1 MNLLRSGMGRWT
13 TVPSLY
19 KNFTK
24 AFRAAYPAPHV
35 SCIGWGY
42 HTARREGVIMS
53 AATLVTGSNPPQK
66 TDVLRSKPRTL
77 VVDDSLTILH
87 AICTLLE
94 HHEVVDL
101 VGRAE
106 SGEETLDRALALGP
120 DLVLI
125 DADMP
130 GMSGLRTALML
141 SQLCPAIK
149 VVLMTMDRNPVIL
162 RAGSSCGAYAV
173 IYKPR
178 FLSELAEVLNNDS
191 AWLSNSGA
199 REQRKTNQRTATIMR

>member
-1 MNLLRSGMGRWT
+1 
-13 TVPSLY
+13 
-19 KNFTK
+19 
-24 AFRAAYPAPHV
+24 
-35 SCIGWGY
+35 
-42 HTARREGVIMS
+42 MS
-53 AATLVTGSNPPQK
+53 VAIVATGSNPQQK
-66 TDVLRSKPRTL
+66 IDVLRSKPRTL
-77 VVDDSLTILH
+77 VVDDSSTILH
-87 AICTLLE
+87 AICALLE

-130 GMSGLRTALML
+130 GMSGLRTSLML
-141 SQLCPAIK
+141 SELCPAIK

-191 AWLSNSGA
+191 RWLCNAGA
-199 REQRKTNQRTATIMR
+199 GGQGKTKPGTATIMR

>member
-1 MNLLRSGMGRWT
+1 
-13 TVPSLY
+13 
-19 KNFTK
+19 
-24 AFRAAYPAPHV
+24 
-35 SCIGWGY
+35 
-42 HTARREGVIMS
+42 MS
-53 AATLVTGSNPPQK
+53 AATVATGSNPQQK
-66 TDVLRSKPRTL
+66 ANVLHTKPRTL
-77 VVDDSLTILH
+77 VVDDSSTILH

-141 SQLCPAIK
+141 SQLCPATK

-162 RAGSSCGAYAV
+162 RAGSSCGAHAV

-178 FLSELAEVLNNDS
+178 FLSELAEVLNNNS
-191 AWLSNSGA
+191 PWLSKAAVSSHG
-199 REQRKTNQRTATIMR
+199 KTSRRMATIMR

>member
-1 MNLLRSGMGRWT
+1 
-13 TVPSLY
+13 
-19 KNFTK
+19 
-24 AFRAAYPAPHV
+24 
-35 SCIGWGY
+35 
-42 HTARREGVIMS
+42 MS
-53 AATLVTGSNPPQK
+53 APIVATGSNPQQK
-66 TDVLRSKPRTL
+66 ANLLRSKPRTL

-106 SGEETLDRALALGP
+106 SGEETLERALALGP

-130 GMSGLRTALML
+130 GMSGLRTSLML
-141 SQLCPAIK
+141 SQICPATR

-162 RAGSSCGAYAV
+162 RAGSSCGACAV

-178 FLSELAEVLNNDS
+178 FLSELAEVLNDP
-191 AWLSNSGA
+191 AWLSNPGT
-199 REQRKTNQRTATIMR
+199 RVQQKTTQRRPL

>member
-1 MNLLRSGMGRWT
+1 
-13 TVPSLY
+13 
-19 KNFTK
+19 
-24 AFRAAYPAPHV
+24 
-35 SCIGWGY
+35 
-42 HTARREGVIMS
+42 MS
-53 AATLVTGSNPPQK
+53 AATVATGSNPPQK
-66 TDVLRSKPRTL
+66 PDVLRSKPRTL

-178 FLSELAEVLNNDS
+178 FLSELAEVLSNDATS
-191 AWLSNSGA
+191 LSTSGA
-199 REQRKTNQRTATIMR
+199 CEPGKTNKRTATIMR

>member
-1 MNLLRSGMGRWT
+1 
-13 TVPSLY
+13 
-19 KNFTK
+19 
-24 AFRAAYPAPHV
+24 
-35 SCIGWGY
+35 
-42 HTARREGVIMS
+42 MS
-53 AATLVTGSNPPQK
+53 AATVATGSNPQQK

-94 HHEVVDL
+94 HHKIVDL

-141 SQLCPAIK
+141 SQLCPTIK

-173 IYKPR
+173 IYKPK
-178 FLSELAEVLNNDS
+178 FLSELAEVLSSDS
-191 AWLSNSGA
+191 RWFG
-199 REQRKTNQRTATIMR
+199 QGKTNQRTASIIR

>member
-1 MNLLRSGMGRWT
+1 
-13 TVPSLY
+13 
-19 KNFTK
+19 
-24 AFRAAYPAPHV
+24 
-35 SCIGWGY
+35 
-42 HTARREGVIMS
+42 MS
-53 AATLVTGSNPPQK
+53 AAIVATGSNPQQK
-66 TDVLRSKPRTL
+66 RDVLRCKPRTL
-77 VVDDSLTILH
+77 VVDDSSTILH
-87 AICTLLE
+87 AICALLE

-130 GMSGLRTALML
+130 GMSGFRTSLML
-141 SQLCPAIK
+141 SELCPAIK

-191 AWLSNSGA
+191 RWLCNAGA
-199 REQRKTNQRTATIMR
+199 RAPGKTKPGTPTIMR

>member
-1 MNLLRSGMGRWT
+1 
-13 TVPSLY
+13 
-19 KNFTK
+19 
-24 AFRAAYPAPHV
+24 
-35 SCIGWGY
+35 
-42 HTARREGVIMS
+42 MS
-53 AATLVTGSNPPQK
+53 AATVATGSNPLQK

-173 IYKPR
+173 IYKPK

-191 AWLSNSGA
+191 TLLSNSGA
-199 REQRKTNQRTATIMR
+199 RQQGKTNQRTATIMR